1 MSAVERPL
9 DEYIKPQEEVVE
21 RDIERVR
28 EYQIL
33 YPQYTYLEPR
43 TVQIS
48 TGLILAYRFADK
60 VRRALFAVF
69 GNALPREAILASAAE
84 INKRIYEILTER
96 GIGKTDVIKI
106 VFKARH
112 EPDKRMVTAEEIQ
125 VIRYLP
131 EEKMQQCLE
140 VLKNV
145 AEIAKK
151 ALGEHK

>member
-1 MSAVERPL
+1 MSAAERPL
-9 DEYIKPQEEVVE
+9 DEYIRPREEEVE

-69 GNALPREAILASAAE
+69 GSALPREAILASAAE
-84 INKRIYEILTER
+84 INKQIYELLKER
-96 GIGKTDVIKI
+96 GIDKTDVIKI
-106 VFKARH
+106 IFKAKH
-112 EPDKRMVTAEEIQ
+112 EPEKNVIRAEEINI
-125 VIRYLP
+125 IRYIP
-131 EEKMQQCLE
+131 EEKLNECYNTLRDIAE
-140 VLKNV
+140 LIEKRLK
-145 AEIAKK
+145 
-151 ALGEHK
+151 GS